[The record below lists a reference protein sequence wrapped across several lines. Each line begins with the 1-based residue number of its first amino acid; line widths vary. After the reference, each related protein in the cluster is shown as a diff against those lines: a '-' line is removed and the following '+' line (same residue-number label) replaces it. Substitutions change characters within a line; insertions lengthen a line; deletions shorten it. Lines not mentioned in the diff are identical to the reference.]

1 MYLVFVQLNKCPRA
15 LLRQAAPICAGGA
28 GYSGSANDFP
38 SLAGCYSEVTAFGPH
53 SPETHV
59 AKREFTPESEHTYD
73 RSSVLRWLVSHA
85 MRYPL
90 HVVVGTLFRA
100 GVVVAAVQVPRLL
113 GEAFD
118 AVAQADAE
126 ARVLLGFGLA
136 ILGISL
142 LRGALQLLANYTAEI
157 VALRMERDVRDEL
170 YVNLLGKSQT
180 YHGQQRV
187 GDIMA
192 RATNDVK
199 QLNYMVN
206 PGLLLLSEWL
216 VNMVAP
222 IAAIAIFVDAAL
234 LPIPV
239 AFLLLFL
246 LALRGYLGRLGP
258 VAGALRAQF
267 GALNATL
274 TEAIAGIEVVK
285 SNAQEQQ
292 EYGRFRAKAAD
303 YRDLFVQQ
311 GRIQALYLP
320 LLMFSFTLAL
330 GLAHALYLYTNN
342 ALSLG
347 DVVAFMGFLA
357 MLRFPTFVSIFAFS
371 LVKLGTAGADRI
383 LAILNAE
390 TEIDENRAGI
400 ERRVEG
406 EVEFDSVSFGYQGA
420 NTLKSVSFKA
430 QPGETIAIVGQTG
443 SGKSTLTRLINR
455 IYEVSAGS
463 VSIDGVDVRVW
474 SMESLR
480 SQIATIDQDV
490 FLFSRTLAENI
501 AFGVRRPVSRAE
513 IEAVAKQAQA
523 HEFIMS
529 FADGYDT
536 VVGERGV
543 TLSGGQRQRIAIARA
558 FLADPRILVL
568 DDSTSAID
576 SATEDQIQRALRN
589 ILRGRTTFLITH
601 RLSQIRWA
609 DRILVMRGGELE
621 DQGAHE
627 ELMARSPAYR
637 NIFAH
642 RDERYAAAVP
652 ATAASE

>member
-1 MYLVFVQLNKCPRA
+1 MKN
-15 LLRQAAPICAGGA
+15 
-28 GYSGSANDFP
+28 
-38 SLAGCYSEVTAFGPH
+38 
-53 SPETHV
+53 
-59 AKREFTPESEHTYD
+59 REFTPDTEHTYD

-85 MRYPL
+85 KRYPI
-90 HVVVGTLFRA
+90 HVVVGTVFRA
-100 GVVVAAVQVPRLL
+100 GVVVAAVQVPILM
-113 GEAFD
+113 GNAFG
-118 AVAQADAE
+118 AVAQADAQVSE
-126 ARVLLGFGLA
+126 LLGFALA
-136 ILGISL
+136 IVGISL
-142 LRGALQLLANYTAEI
+142 LRGVMQLFANYTAEI
-157 VALRMERDVRDEL
+157 VALRIERDVRDEL

-180 YHGQQRV
+180 YHGRQRV

-192 RATNDVK
+192 RATNDVR

-222 IAAIAIFVDAAL
+222 IVAIGLIVHTAL
-234 LPIPV
+234 LPIPIL
-239 AFLLLFL
+239 FLLLFL
-246 LALRGYLGRLGP
+246 IALRGYLRRLTP
-258 VAGALRAQF
+258 VAGGLRAQF
-267 GALNATL
+267 GVMNATL
-274 TEAIAGIEVVK
+274 TESIAGIEVVK
-285 SNAQEQQ
+285 SNAQEKQ
-292 EYGRFRAKAAD
+292 EYGRFRVKAEN
-303 YRDLFVQQ
+303 YRDLFVKQ
-311 GRIQALYLP
+311 GKIQALYLP

-330 GLAHALYLYTNN
+330 GLAHALYLFTND
-342 ALSLG
+342 ALSIAQ
-347 DVVAFMGFLA
+347 VITFMGLLG

-371 LVKLGTAGADRI
+371 LVKLGTAGSERI

-400 ERRVEG
+400 EKPIDG
-406 EVEFDSVSFGYQGA
+406 EVEFDNVSFAYGDS
-420 NTLKSVSFKA
+420 NMLKDISFRAK
-430 QPGETIAIVGQTG
+430 PGETIAIVGQTG

-455 IYEVSAGS
+455 IYEVSGGR
-463 VSIDGVDVRVW
+463 VLIDGVDVRVW

-501 AFGVRRPVSRAE
+501 AFGVRRPVTREE

-523 HEFIMS
+523 HDFITS
-529 FADGYDT
+529 FKDGYDT

-589 ILRGRTTFLITH
+589 ILHGRTTFIITH

-609 DRILVMRGGELE
+609 DRILVLRGGALE
-621 DQGAHE
+621 DQGTHE

-642 RDERYAAAVP
+642 RDERYAAAMP
-652 ATAASE
+652 ATVVGE